1 MARPRTTH
9 LLALAAGLALTL
21 PVAAAQ
27 AGSGAAAPDPPIVGV
42 PIARTQAALDN
53 AANAID
59 KGKGA
64 TAAGPLRASR
74 RGLIR
79 SYRGAKYLIAHMPP
93 PPVGDGSAN
102 PQRFR
107 RLARRFVRA
116 SRRGTAGQGWIRA
129 RTSGAEGTGPTFADT
144 PTAIFDVFTSQFNAA
159 TEAVGMAPDV
169 KGNLLTRVQ
178 GTLNTAIVLRNRL
191 VKVIYAAAPPAPA
204 ADGRVHANASG
215 AAVGATFDAV
225 MPGVV
230 VLVDAELQEMEAM
243 AQDSSVPSASRAIL
257 NNAIAAD
264 RQIEGLVNELWPPVV
279 DD

>member
-21 PVAAAQ
+21 PVAAQ
-27 AGSGAAAPDPPIVGV
+27 AGSGGAAIDPPIVGV

-64 TAAGPLRASR
+64 TAAGPLRASK

-93 PPVGDGSAN
+93 PPVGDGSAS
-102 PQRFR
+102 PQHFR

-116 SRRGTAGQGWIRA
+116 SRGGSAGQGWIRA
-129 RTSGAEGTGPTFADT
+129 RTSGAEGGGPAFADT

-169 KGNLLTRVQ
+169 KGNLLT
-178 GTLNTAIVLRNRL
+178 
-191 VKVIYAAAPPAPA
+191 
-204 ADGRVHANASG
+204 
-215 AAVGATFDAV
+215 
-225 MPGVV
+225 
-230 VLVDAELQEMEAM
+230 
-243 AQDSSVPSASRAIL
+243 PSAGDAQHG
-257 NNAIAAD
+257 D
-264 RQIEGLVNELWPPVV
+264 RPAQPSGEGDLRGRPARPRGGRPGACQRERRCCRSHV
-279 DD
+279 